1 LIQRGAC
8 YLRVSTNDQL
18 EFSPDAQLRAIKTY
32 LDTERAMELNIN
44 YKVELDNEC
53 IDDIMATA
61 LEGGITYWCD
71 AAEVVGDYLGE
82 YASEQIS
89 RGGTLKLHDSEE
101 DETYELT
108 LDKFL
113 AGLAKAIGEGGLD
126 VLHEGKIDPSSI
138 DAEDADVIIQY
149 AIFGEVVYG

>member
-1 LIQRGAC
+1 
-8 YLRVSTNDQL
+8 
-18 EFSPDAQLRAIKTY
+18 
-32 LDTERAMELNIN
+32 MELNIN

-53 IDDIMATA
+53 IDDIMTTA

-71 AAEVVGDYLGE
+71 DAEVVGEYLGE
-82 YASEQIS
+82 FANEQIS
-89 RGGTLKLHDSEE
+89 RGGALKLHDSEE

-113 AGLAKAIGEGGLD
+113 IGLAKLVGERGLD
-126 VLHEGKIDPSSI
+126 VIYQGKIDPSNI
-138 DAEDADVIIQY
+138 DAEDADTIIQY

>member
-1 LIQRGAC
+1 M
-8 YLRVSTNDQL
+8 
-18 EFSPDAQLRAIKTY
+18 K
-32 LDTERAMELNIN
+32 LNIN
-44 YKVELDNEC
+44 FDVEYDNEV

-71 AAEVVGDYLGE
+71 NAEVVGDYLGE

-113 AGLAKAIGEGGLD
+113 AGLATVVGERGLD
-126 VLHEGKIDPSSI
+126 VIYQGKIDPSNI
-138 DAEDADVIIQY
+138 DAEDADAIIQY

>member
-1 LIQRGAC
+1 M
-8 YLRVSTNDQL
+8 
-18 EFSPDAQLRAIKTY
+18 K
-32 LDTERAMELNIN
+32 LNIN
-44 YKVELDNEC
+44 FDVEYDNEV

-71 AAEVVGDYLGE
+71 NAEVVGDYLGE
-82 YASEQIS
+82 FASEQIS

-101 DETYELT
+101 HKTYELA

-113 AGLAKAIGEGGLD
+113 VGLAKVVSERGLD
-126 VLHEGKIDPSSI
+126 VLYHGKIEPANI
-138 DAEDADVIIQY
+138 DAEDADAIIQY